1 MAPAGI
7 SVFVLLPL
15 HCQRKHRVKNNYRKF
30 VIILNNPDAKSW
42 IRDLHKK
49 KKLRHLKD
57 DMSLRPIAYSHVEP
71 HVMYVLLANSGVC
84 EGDTAIFTKFL
95 HKAWFVEQNIMI
107 CYKKNNCVCSLNWP
121 ADVMLIG
128 GEPQTRALG
137 SWVTKHEVVEKYT
150 KKRWVSSTVPVLV
163 SPAVP
168 MRFPK
173 DSSVSL

>member
-1 MAPAGI
+1 
-7 SVFVLLPL
+7 
-15 HCQRKHRVKNNYRKF
+15 
-30 VIILNNPDAKSW
+30 
-42 IRDLHKK
+42 
-49 KKLRHLKD
+49 
-57 DMSLRPIAYSHVEP
+57 
-71 HVMYVLLANSGVC
+71 
-84 EGDTAIFTKFL
+84 
-95 HKAWFVEQNIMI
+95 
-107 CYKKNNCVCSLNWP
+107 
-121 ADVMLIG
+121 MLIG